1 MRYDK
6 LTDGAL
12 FVRPDTVDPGR
23 IYRRK
28 DATTYSEVDGWWYSR
43 PEGPIRCKVEPVEV
57 RTWADGYGLWH
68 VRLTGPDL
76 TGFRAEARHAAWSLV
91 RDELQ
96 QRQGAPVTRGRS
108 GVRCESLDLLDR
120 GRVAIQFR
128 EV

>member
-6 LTDGAL
+6 LMDGAL
-12 FVRPDTVDPGR
+12 FVRPDTVNPGR
-23 IYRRK
+23 VYRRK
-28 DATTYSEVDGWWYSR
+28 DATSYQQVDGWWYSR

-76 TGFRAEARHAAWSLV
+76 TGFRAEVRGVAWSLI

-96 QRQGAPVTRGRS
+96 QRQRAPLRRGCF
-108 GVRCESLDLLDR
+108 GVRRESRDLLDR